1 MKKAVVFYGSMREL
15 EMGSKSWHVLG
26 EDVDYFVVTWGDV
39 VNNHITDNSGIP
51 SYPCDLSNFPVPIV
65 KSVTPNFAE
74 YNQSLQNT
82 GLPTGASLLYVLYHW
97 SLIGLLS
104 GIHTYDQIIIARTDM
119 FSANMINSKWEPNII
134 PGKVTFSGNHDC
146 VNDWIVTTDP
156 AGLATLYDMYHHCI
170 NTRDC
175 LDEFGQLKIIHN
187 YLYERI
193 QANPEKFNYGKDVK
207 ISINHENLNLVAKAF
222 NFNFEVA
229 MAMPP
234 AVLIRPNY
242 PKAWLKI
249 PYGPVLAYLL
259 TRHSQEYEIAYNR
272 SGACADEAAMKLL
285 SSTEFKL

>member
-15 EMGSKSWHVLG
+15 EMGSKSWHILG

-39 VNNHITDNSGIP
+39 VNNHPTDNSGIS

-65 KSVTPNFAE
+65 QSVTPNFAE

-82 GLPTGASLLYVLYHW
+82 GFRTGFSLFYVLYHW

-119 FSANMINSKWEPNII
+119 FCSNMFDSKWEPDIR

-156 AGLATLYDMYHHCI
+156 AGLSTLYDIYHNCI

-175 LDEFGQLKIIHN
+175 LDEFGELKIIHN
-187 YLYERI
+187 YLYERV
-193 QANPEKFNYGKDVK
+193 QANPEKFHYGETVNDCIDHKNV
-207 ISINHENLNLVAKAF
+207 
-222 NFNFEVA
+222 NFVSKVS

-234 AVLIRPNY
+234 TVLIRPNY
-242 PKAWLKI
+242 PKAWLKL
-249 PYGPVLAYLL
+249 PYGPLLAYLL
-259 TRHSQEYEIAYNR
+259 VRHSQKYEIDYQG
-272 SGACADEAAMKLL
+272 STDCADDITIQFLNG
-285 SSTEFKL
+285 TEFSV